1 MGICR
6 IVGFMLLWSLFGVAD
21 AKQVDEIHFQA
32 KRIAP
37 ARLQSPW
44 ALVQLPDER
53 WLITEREGNLVLLG
67 EHPRVTRIPL
77 DLPALYYA
85 GQGGLLD
92 VALTQDFPLSGRIL
106 LTFSQGTG
114 DKNHLAVATAVLEND
129 QVHDLKV
136 IFSVTP
142 DKDTPVHFGGR
153 LAVMN
158 DGTWLVTTGD
168 GFDFREQAQ
177 KRTSQLGKI
186 LRIREDGQ
194 APKDNPFADA
204 PFVFSYGHRNPQ
216 GLVIDEQHNKIYAHE
231 HGPDGGDEI
240 NLIQPASNYGW
251 PVATQGLD
259 YSGARISP
267 FTSYEG
273 MVEPLFNWSPS
284 VAPSSMIL
292 YQGSLFPTLDGQLL
306 VTTLKAQTLIAV
318 DIGAKPVHSREIFAT
333 IMQKARLRDIA
344 VGNDGAI
351 YILTDG
357 ENATVFRIAPLK

>member
-1 MGICR
+1 MPDD
-6 IVGFMLLWSLFGVAD
+6 LHL
-21 AKQVDEIHFQA
+21 QA

-37 ARLQSPW
+37 YTLQSPW

-53 WLITEREGNLVLLG
+53 WLITERAGNLVVLG
-67 EHPRVTRIPL
+67 DEPRIKRIPL
-77 DLPALYYA
+77 HIPALYHA

-92 VALTQDFPLSGRIL
+92 IALTQDFPLSGRIL
-106 LTFSQGTG
+106 LTFSQGTA
-114 DKNHLAVATAVLEND
+114 DKNHLSVATAVFKND
-129 QVHDLKV
+129 TVSDLNV

-158 DGTWLVTTGD
+158 DGTWLVTSGD
-168 GFDFREQAQ
+168 GFDFREEAQ
-177 KRTSQLGKI
+177 KRSSQLGKI

-194 APKDNPFADA
+194 APLDNPFADT
-204 PFVFSYGHRNPQ
+204 PYIYSYGHRNPQ
-216 GLVIDEQHNKIYAHE
+216 GLVIDDVSGDIYAHE

-240 NLIQPASNYGW
+240 NLIQPGGNYGW
-251 PVATQGLD
+251 PVATFGLD

-267 FTSYEG
+267 FTAYDG
-273 MVEPLFNWSPS
+273 MMGPLLNWTPS

-292 YQGSLFPTLDGQLL
+292 YDGTLFPMLKNQLL
-306 VTTLKAQTLIAV
+306 VTTLKAQKLIAV
-318 DIGAKPVHSREIFAT
+318 DIHAKPVHCREIFAT
-333 IMQKARLRDIA
+333 IMQKTRLRDIA

-357 ENATVFRIAPLK
+357 ENATVFRIAPL